1 MLYIRDVWPFLI
13 ILVVLLVFA
22 LSYQVSEASEYINE
36 GKICKR
42 PSGPSTM
49 VTRDLLGF
57 FNIRNNSLSL

>member
-1 MLYIRDVWPFLI
+1 MLYIGDVWPFLI

-22 LSYQVSEASEYINE
+22 LSNQVSEASEYE